1 MRSFSVI
8 IVLFLLSSCGHADSN
23 SLTKAHLKGKVKSIT
38 EWEYDSLGRVVTQII
53 NSYDQ
58 NGNNVEG
65 NLFSMGNHIRSVS
78 TYDWK
83 NRCTQSIFYRNNKLS
98 DNGVYKYDNRNNRT
112 ESYTTSPDGKTNI
125 VTRYKYRYNEN
136 DKPIEKR
143 EYSLPGKLR
152 GFSAYKYDANGNQ
165 IEITA
170 FKIDSTIIKKINAT
184 YDSSGNC
191 IEVASYNWNTE
202 EIIATYQYENYDKAG
217 NWQKMTKF
225 EDGKIVGIKERKI
238 EYY

>member
-1 MRSFSVI
+1 M
-8 IVLFLLSSCGHADSN
+8 FLLSACGHADSN
-23 SLTKAHLKGKVKSIT
+23 SLTKAHLKGKVKSVAQLQYDPSGKDTTKIIT
-38 EWEYDSLGRVVTQII
+38 
-53 NSYDQ
+53 SYDQ
-58 NGNNVEG
+58 NGNNTEV
-65 NLFSMGNHIRSVS
+65 NIFSMGYHMRHVN
-78 TYDWK
+78 TYDGK

-98 DNGVYKYDNRNNRT
+98 DNNSYKYDNRNNRT
-112 ESYTTSPDGKTNI
+112 ESYTTSPDGKTTI

-143 EYSLPGKLR
+143 EYSLPGELR

-191 IEVASYNWNTE
+191 IEAKSYNWNTE
-202 EIIATYQYENYDKAG
+202 EVIATYQYENYDKAG
-217 NWQKMTKF
+217 NWLKMTVF
-225 EDGKIVGIKERKI
+225 GDGTKVGTQERKI